1 MTKKLERVEGTFTD
15 TAQVPRG
22 TDLFYRCL
30 GCDGTI
36 PAQPRESVGCSCGNV
51 FIDVDYHRLV
61 VREFERFAV
70 LKATKS
76 PTKPR

>member
-1 MTKKLERVEGTFTD
+1 MTKKLERVEGMFTD

-22 TDLFYRCL
+22 TELFYRCL
-30 GCDGTI
+30 ACNGTI
-36 PAQPRESVGCSCGNV
+36 PSQPRDSVGCPCGNV

-61 VREFERFAV
+61 VRAFERFAV

-76 PTKPR
+76 ANSSR